1 VGEGKPRLYVAG
13 LIAVLATAVACTEDL
28 ESSSGCPLLCVD
40 PGGSIATVILD
51 AVTLDTTV
59 SALAGQGT
67 ESSLLVAARGDTL
80 DSRAVIRFDSLP
92 ARFVP
97 LSTDTT
103 TQPITRA
110 DSVTL
115 QIRIDTIEAKLSG
128 NVTID
133 AYDVDTT
140 AADSLLDVVAS
151 LFRPD
156 RLIASNTFADSSL
169 KDTVIYKLPSA
180 AILDRTGR
188 RLRIGLKARG
198 DNSVQF
204 RIRSTESGGTPTQ
217 LRFRVSTDTVVR
229 PIALTPY
236 SKTPQDQPSV
246 ALSLADYT
254 ILVKA
259 PPSASAPA
267 LSIGGLPAHRVYMR
281 FDLPREI
288 TDSVDIV
295 RATLLLTQRPNL
307 TIDATDTLSV
317 LAYISLAGAAV
328 TDVARASQIIQRVA
342 GDTLKVAPQDSGL
355 RTLDIAP
362 IVAVWRAQ
370 TDSASPRAVVLL
382 SGREGQIPLE
392 ARFFSIEADPSLRPR
407 LRISYSTRRSRGLP

>member
-1 VGEGKPRLYVAG
+1 
-13 LIAVLATAVACTEDL
+13 
-28 ESSSGCPLLCVD
+28 
-40 PGGSIATVILD
+40 
-51 AVTLDTTV
+51 
-59 SALAGQGT
+59 
-67 ESSLLVAARGDTL
+67 
-80 DSRAVIRFDSLP
+80 
-92 ARFVP
+92 
-97 LSTDTT
+97 
-103 TQPITRA
+103 
-110 DSVTL
+110 
-115 QIRIDTIEAKLSG
+115 
-128 NVTID
+128 
-133 AYDVDTT
+133 
-140 AADSLLDVVAS
+140 
-151 LFRPD
+151 
-156 RLIASNTFADSSL
+156 
-169 KDTVIYKLPSA
+169 VIYKLPSA

-229 PIALTPY
+229 PIVLTPY

-281 FDLPREI
+281 FDLPRVI

-307 TIDATDTLSV
+307 TIDAADTLSV

-382 SGREGQIPLE
+382 SSREGQIPLE
-392 ARFFSIEADPSLRPR
+392 ARFFSIEADPLLRPR

>member
-13 LIAVLATAVACTEDL
+13 LIAMLATAVACTEDI

-342 GDTLKVAPQDSGL
+342 LDRVLVEPHVSGL
-355 RTLDIAP
+355 
-362 IVAVWRAQ
+362 
-370 TDSASPRAVVLL
+370 SS
-382 SGREGQIPLE
+382 LE
-392 ARFFSIEADPSLRPR
+392 IETFF
-407 LRISYSTRRSRGLP
+407 